1 MSKIAKQYNDV
12 LTWADMY
19 TTSAMDVK
27 KMVVALLIREIRVSE
42 GYNIEIDFRISER
55 QLGIEQDIGKKPKQG
70 K

>member
-1 MSKIAKQYNDV
+1 
-12 LTWADMY
+12 
-19 TTSAMDVK
+19 MDVK

-55 QLGIEQDIGKKPKQG
+55 QLGIEQDVGKKPKRE